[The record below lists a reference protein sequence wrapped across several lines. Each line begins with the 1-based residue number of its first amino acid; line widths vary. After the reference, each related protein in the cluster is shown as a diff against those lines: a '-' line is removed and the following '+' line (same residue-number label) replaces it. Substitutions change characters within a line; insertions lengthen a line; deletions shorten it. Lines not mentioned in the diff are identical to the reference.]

1 MKKLRWQLVII
12 FATGIVL
19 AVLLLTQQSGV
30 QPLGPQPVEGG
41 SYTEALV
48 GSYQRFN
55 PLLDAF
61 NSADRDVDRL
71 LFSGLIKF
79 DARGLP
85 TADLAEA
92 WGVSLDGTI
101 YNFTLKPDLK
111 WSDGEPLTTRDV
123 LFTIELMRNGGDIIP
138 ADLQEFWKSV
148 EVLDFT
154 DTQMQFKLPEPFA
167 PFLDYLTFGILPEHI
182 LSGYDILGV
191 VNHPFNYEPVGSGP
205 YRLEQMIVENGAVT
219 GAVLVPNEYYYG
231 QKPFIQ
237 QFIFRYYPDSSAAL
251 QAYREGIV
259 QGISRI
265 TPDVINEALKE
276 PTLNL
281 YSGRLPQMTI
291 VFLNLKNPEVAF
303 FQDAVVRIALMNGI
317 NRQKIINTVFNGQA
331 ILANGPIFPENWA
344 YYEGTPAWEYDLE
357 KAKFDLREGGYVLSG
372 DETSP
377 RKKNNVELKFTL
389 LYPDDETHRL
399 IAESLK
405 ADWAALNIF
414 VTLQAVPYDQLIV
427 DYLNKREYQAAL
439 VDLNLSRSPDP
450 DPYPF
455 WDQVQAT
462 GGQNYSQWDNRMA
475 SEYLE
480 GARLTASF
488 EERVRLYR
496 NFQVIFNKELPSLPL
511 FYPVYTYAVDQKV
524 QGISFGPLFDTADRF
539 STVTGWYLQAQ
550 RTNQATP

>member
-414 VTLQAVPYDQLIV
+414 VTLQAVPYDQLIG

>member
-12 FATGIVL
+12 FVTGIVL
-19 AVLLLTQQSGV
+19 AVLLLTQQGGV

-41 SYTEALV
+41 SYTEALI

-55 PLLDAF
+55 PLLDGF
-61 NSADRDVDRL
+61 NPADREVGRL

-79 DARGLP
+79 DTRGLP
-85 TADLAEA
+85 EADLAEA
-92 WGVSLDGTI
+92 WGVSQDGTI

-111 WSDGEPLTTRDV
+111 WSDGEPLTARDV
-123 LFTIELMRNGGDIIP
+123 VFTIELLRNGGDIIP
-138 ADLQEFWKSV
+138 TDVQTFWKAV

-205 YRLEQMIVENGAVT
+205 YKLEQMIVEGGQVT
-219 GAVLVPNEYYYG
+219 GALLVPNENYYG
-231 QKPFIQ
+231 QQPFIQ
-237 QFIFRYYPDSSAAL
+237 QFVFRYYPDAATAL
-251 QAYREGIV
+251 QAYREGVV

-265 TPDVINEALKE
+265 TPDVLNDALNEPA
-276 PTLNL
+276 LNL
-281 YSGRLPQMTI
+281 YSSRLPQMTI

-303 FQDAVVRIALMNGI
+303 FQDVVVRKALMNGI
-317 NRQKIINTVFNGQA
+317 NRQKVVNQVYNGQA

-344 YYEGTPAWEYDLE
+344 YYEGTPSWEYDAE
-357 KAKFDLREGGYVLSG
+357 KAKFDLREAGYVLSG
-372 DETSP
+372 DETAP
-377 RKKNNVELKFTL
+377 RKKDTVELKFTL
-389 LYPDDETHRL
+389 VHPDDDAHRQ
-399 IAESLK
+399 IAEALK
-405 ADWAALNIF
+405 ADWAALNIA
-414 VTLQAVPYDQLIV
+414 VDLQAVPYEQLIS
-427 DYLNKREYQAAL
+427 DYLNPREYQAAL

-462 GGQNYSQWDNRMA
+462 GGQNYSQWDSRMA

-480 GARLTASF
+480 AARLSSSF
-488 EERVRLYR
+488 DERLRLYR

-511 FYPVYTYAVDQKV
+511 FYPVYT
-524 QGISFGPLFDTADRF
+524 
-539 STVTGWYLQAQ
+539 
-550 RTNQATP
+550 